1 MSLLIQF
8 YYPELVEQNVFQ
20 YTFDIMDEKW
30 DFLYYQGKLMQIFIF
45 MICVM
50 SRVIRLT
57 NIYMLILFFYHEEHE
72 VHDHTNSPARHSRVY
87 VHADKFENLR
97 FKSWR

>member
-1 MSLLIQF
+1 
-8 YYPELVEQNVFQ
+8 
-20 YTFDIMDEKW
+20 
-30 DFLYYQGKLMQIFIF
+30 
-45 MICVM
+45 
-50 SRVIRLT
+50 
-57 NIYMLILFFYHEEHE
+57 MLILFFYHEEHE